1 MNSNSRTKNTLINTS
16 FAILARVVSMG
27 MGFVQKTVFIR
38 TLGMSYTGVSGLF
51 TDILMVLSLAELG
64 IGTAIGYSL
73 YKPLA
78 ENDYERIAMLMNF
91 FKNAY
96 RCIALIIFIVGLC
109 LVPLLQ
115 FIVKD
120 VPDINESI
128 QIIFM
133 LYIINSSVSYL
144 LIYKNTLLVAAQNQY
159 IVSNIQMIFNVITII
174 VQCVTLLIYKQFL
187 LFLILQIVFS
197 LLQNITI
204 NWIATKR
211 FPQLRQYKNISIE
224 KSEKKILFKNIRAL
238 MLYKIANV
246 VTTGTD
252 SSIISASLG
261 TVNVGIM
268 GNYRTIRGYVSSI
281 IAQFYNSINPSL
293 GNLAATEDKERQFK
307 VFNNLNFGTYW
318 IACFCSTCFFTL
330 FNSFIE
336 IWLGS
341 ENWLLSTFTVGIYA
355 SEFFFSTMIG
365 PVGAFRQANGLFV
378 QTKYLALIQAIL
390 NLVISLLLVK
400 PLGILGVI
408 LGTLLSMLITQS
420 WYEPLVIY
428 RSIFKKNVLFYYL
441 RLLLYY
447 VLTIAICIT
456 IQLIM
461 SFINIDSII
470 VSFLI
475 RLALSIIVPNIVIK
489 LLFNKKQEYRECVK
503 LLKKIIKKIFIRTVK
518 NKK

>member
-1 MNSNSRTKNTLINTS
+1 
-16 FAILARVVSMG
+16 
-27 MGFVQKTVFIR
+27 
-38 TLGMSYTGVSGLF
+38 
-51 TDILMVLSLAELG
+51 
-64 IGTAIGYSL
+64 
-73 YKPLA
+73 
-78 ENDYERIAMLMNF
+78 
-91 FKNAY
+91 
-96 RCIALIIFIVGLC
+96 
-109 LVPLLQ
+109 
-115 FIVKD
+115 
-120 VPDINESI
+120 
-128 QIIFM
+128 
-133 LYIINSSVSYL
+133 
-144 LIYKNTLLVAAQNQY
+144 
-159 IVSNIQMIFNVITII
+159 
-174 VQCVTLLIYKQFL
+174 
-187 LFLILQIVFS
+187 
-197 LLQNITI
+197 
-204 NWIATKR
+204 
-211 FPQLRQYKNISIE
+211 
-224 KSEKKILFKNIRAL
+224 
-238 MLYKIANV
+238 
-246 VTTGTD
+246 
-252 SSIISASLG
+252 
-261 TVNVGIM
+261 
-268 GNYRTIRGYVSSI
+268 
-281 IAQFYNSINPSL
+281 
-293 GNLAATEDKERQFK
+293 
-307 VFNNLNFGTYW
+307 
-318 IACFCSTCFFTL
+318 
-330 FNSFIE
+330 
-336 IWLGS
+336 
-341 ENWLLSTFTVGIYA
+341 
-355 SEFFFSTMIG
+355 MIG